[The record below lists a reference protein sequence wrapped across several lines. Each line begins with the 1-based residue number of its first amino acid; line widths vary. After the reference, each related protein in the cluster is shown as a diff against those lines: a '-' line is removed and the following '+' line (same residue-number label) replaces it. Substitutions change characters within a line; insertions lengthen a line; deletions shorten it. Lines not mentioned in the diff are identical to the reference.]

1 MEQEMVLISKP
12 LVDMLLVQLTRAE
25 YYCAHAKSMNDPSID
40 LLECEPT
47 ATYAGASG
55 YAGATLRSAI
65 QTLESA
71 VEPRPTR

>member
-1 MEQEMVLISKP
+1 MVLISKP

-25 YYCAHAKSMNDPSID
+25 YYCTHAKSINDPSVDIVND
-40 LLECEPT
+40 DAT
-47 ATYAGASG
+47 TTYAGASG

-71 VEPRPTR
+71 IEPNSVR